1 MSETGSPL
9 QVWELT
15 ADSGRHRVEARG
27 SFSRRLRWYVDEELV
42 VEKRSMDDTVRLTSK
57 TRPELG
63 VVRIRFSGLGSPR
76 RATLFE
82 PDADGLDAEARA
94 VAGIGGIDL
103 APERGSPAAKHEEQ
117 LRHHP
122 RRYATIPVLTS
133 IMAVLVSV
141 LLGTL
146 LVRFAFSLLP
156 SLPLPRVDLPDLPIP
171 DFPGIPLPEW
181 SLPGWLR
188 RVLEYAK
195 YVTPI
200 VIAAAVALS
209 EIARRRKQDELRARR
224 SAPGDV
230 RDED

>member
-1 MSETGSPL
+1 M
-9 QVWELT
+9 
-15 ADSGRHRVEARG
+15 
-27 SFSRRLRWYVDEELV
+27 
-42 VEKRSMDDTVRLTSK
+42 
-57 TRPELG
+57 
-63 VVRIRFSGLGSPR
+63 
-76 RATLFE
+76 
-82 PDADGLDAEARA
+82 
-94 VAGIGGIDL
+94 
-103 APERGSPAAKHEEQ
+103 
-117 LRHHP
+117 
-122 RRYATIPVLTS
+122 
-133 IMAVLVSV
+133 VSV

-209 EIARRRKQDELRARR
+209 EIARRRKQDELRTPVCARR
-224 SAPGDV
+224 
-230 RDED
+230 RTR

>member
-1 MSETGSPL
+1 VSNTGTVL
-9 QVWELT
+9 QVWALT

-42 VEKRSMDDTVRLTSK
+42 VEKRSMDDTIRLTS
-57 TRPELG
+57 TMRPELG

-82 PDADGLDAEARA
+82 PDSGGLDAEARA

-103 APERGSPAAKHEEQ
+103 TPERGSPAAKHEER

-122 RRYATIPVLTS
+122 RRYATIRVLTS
-133 IMAVLVSV
+133 IVAVLVCV

-171 DFPGIPLPEW
+171 DFP
-181 SLPGWLR
+181 LPGWLR

-224 SAPGDV
+224 SAHGDV